1 LTCFLFTI
9 NDSGANWRLVFP
21 MGAQRQVSAG
31 GTQKKNVEGASILI
45 VSAAL
50 CVQRPADIGRAK
62 KSRIG

>member
-1 LTCFLFTI
+1 MGGRKDRCLLGVLKI
-9 NDSGANWRLVFP
+9 N
-21 MGAQRQVSAG
+21 
-31 GTQKKNVEGASILI
+31 NVEGASILI